1 MNEADFL
8 QVVERRFG
16 HRRRVRVAH
25 QMSFLYKQTQFR
37 DGTVLDIGGGIG
49 LHSFYAISKGASKVT
64 IIEPEGDGGHD
75 QMLATFRKIRAD
87 LGDPNVELVQNRFQ
101 DFAARGKAFDIVL
114 IQDAINHFDEEACIS
129 LHKSQGSVEIYDS
142 LFEQIAAL
150 VAPGGH
156 LVLSDCSPRNL
167 FPALGLKNPFDPNIE
182 WHKHQPPSIWAYLA
196 GKNGLIETGR
206 RWSSPA
212 RFGLLGCKLLSNAPL
227 SWFFTSHFV
236 LTFQK
241 AFK

>member
-1 MNEADFL
+1 MNESDFL

-16 HRRRVRVAH
+16 LRRRVRVGH
-25 QMSFLYKQTQFR
+25 QMGFLYKNTQFQ
-37 DGTVLDIGGGIG
+37 DTSVLDIGGGIG
-49 LHSFYAISKGASKVT
+49 LHSFFAISKGASKVT

-75 QMLATFRKIRAD
+75 QMLATFGQIKAD
-87 LGDPNVELVQNRFQ
+87 LGDPNVELLQCRFQ
-101 DFAARGKAFDIVL
+101 EFAAEGKAFDIVL

-129 LHKSQGSVEIYDS
+129 LRKSQRSVAIYEN

-167 FPALGLKNPFDPNIE
+167 FPTLGLKNPFDPNIE
-182 WHKHQPPSIWAYLA
+182 WHKHQPPSVWSDLA
-196 GKNGLIETGR
+196 GTYGLVETSR

-212 RFGLLGCKLLSNAPL
+212 RFGRLGCSVLGNAPL

-241 AFK
+241 VV